1 MNVGWSSLSPW
12 HCSLCDVTCKSKK
25 SLLAHADE
33 RRHRLKARAFHASN
47 QQPKELN
54 ELTSHTMEPA
64 SDLRKGDLVLIDA
77 DEESKELL
85 KSTTSNPRA
94 DNGTKPS
101 EKKIRLVE
109 DIIHG
114 DETGD
119 TEGVKTDTIHCK
131 KLIKSILKAND
142 GVMKMKKLQKLAVKS
157 LQEAGRMEDV
167 NVLREAVKAKV
178 TSSSKFVRDKK
189 LVRLV
194 NKSD

>member
-1 MNVGWSSLSPW
+1 
-12 HCSLCDVTCKSKK
+12 
-25 SLLAHADE
+25 
-33 RRHRLKARAFHASN
+33 
-47 QQPKELN
+47 
-54 ELTSHTMEPA
+54 MEPA

-119 TEGVKTDTIHCK
+119 TEGVKTNTIHCK